1 MTSSS
6 NNVRL
11 DKWLWAARFFKTRSL
26 AQQAVTGGK
35 VHLEGQRVKAGH
47 TLRVG
52 ARLQIRRGFEQF
64 EVVVLALSET
74 RGSASVAQTLYQE
87 TEASRQQR
95 EHEAELRKANAAAMP
110 YSEGKPDKRQRRQ
123 LQQFRQH
130 QSDHN

>member
-1 MTSSS
+1 M
-6 NNVRL
+6 RL

-35 VHLEGQRVKAGH
+35 VHLDGQRVKAGH
-47 TLRVG
+47 TLRAG

-87 TEASRQQR
+87 TDASRQQR

-110 YSEGKPDKRQRRQ
+110 YSDGKPDKRQRRQ

-130 QSDHN
+130 QSDHE